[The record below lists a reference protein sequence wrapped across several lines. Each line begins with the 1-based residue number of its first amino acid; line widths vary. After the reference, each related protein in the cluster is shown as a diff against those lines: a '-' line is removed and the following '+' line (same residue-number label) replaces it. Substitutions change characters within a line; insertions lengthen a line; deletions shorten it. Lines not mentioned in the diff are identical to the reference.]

1 MARSSPE
8 RGCSETRESML
19 EGRSKHFPGRLTP
32 IINGGSLNPLQE
44 AEIGG
49 TWRDGLMGR
58 DVMLP
63 AR

>member
-1 MARSSPE
+1 
-8 RGCSETRESML
+8 ML
-19 EGRSKHFPGRLTP
+19 GGRRKYFPGRLTQ

-44 AEIGG
+44 AGIGG
-49 TWRDGLMGR
+49 TCRDGLMGR